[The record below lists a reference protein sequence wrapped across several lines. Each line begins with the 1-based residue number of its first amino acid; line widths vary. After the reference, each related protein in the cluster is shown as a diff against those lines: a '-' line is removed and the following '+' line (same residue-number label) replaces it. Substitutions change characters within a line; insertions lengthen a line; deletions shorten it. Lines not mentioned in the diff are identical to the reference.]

1 LLIEAKF
8 TEETHYT
15 MKTATVLLIPL
26 LLSACSSPET
36 NVKPNNT
43 TADTQIPSTSETRKA
58 DVVPLGPVAQI
69 TEYFVNIDPEKT
81 VTLNGTSVGLR
92 WRLKNDYSYDELN
105 RLSQQK
111 TTLWNSNYWEQL
123 SYQYT
128 PDLVQRY
135 QNADSKDLVNV
146 LLLNEKGFIK
156 GNQEPD
162 EYVYD
167 ADGFLISYKGN
178 GQQDTYT
185 VKDGN
190 VVARETIFNSG
201 MIQRNT
207 YEYDLNRPSVPSPLT
222 FRGQQSRNLLIKQT
236 LVVTSTASP
245 DTQTTVFRYY
255 YDTDSQGRPIREYVV
270 PNGASAPGSVRE
282 FMYR

>member
-1 LLIEAKF
+1 
-8 TEETHYT
+8 
-15 MKTATVLLIPL
+15 MKTAITALISLLV
-26 LLSACSSPET
+26 SACVTPET
-36 NVKPNNT
+36 NINPNNT
-43 TADTQIPSTSETRKA
+43 TTDKSIPSSSESEKT

-105 RLSQQK
+105 RLIQQK
-111 TTLWNSNYWEQL
+111 TTLWNTNYWEQL
-123 SYQYT
+123 SYRYT

-146 LLLNEKGFIK
+146 LLLNEKGFLK

-190 VVARETIFNSG
+190 VIARETVFDSG

-207 YEYDLNRPSVPSPLT
+207 YEYNLTKPSVPSPLT
-222 FRGQQSRNLLIKQT
+222 FLGQHSRNLLVKQT
-236 LVVTSTASP
+236 LVVTSATLLDA
-245 DTQTTVFRYY
+245 QTTIFRYY
-255 YDTDSQGRPIREYVV
+255 YDNDSQGRPIREYVV
-270 PNGASAPGSVRE
+270 PNGVSEPGSVRE
-282 FMYR
+282 FVYR